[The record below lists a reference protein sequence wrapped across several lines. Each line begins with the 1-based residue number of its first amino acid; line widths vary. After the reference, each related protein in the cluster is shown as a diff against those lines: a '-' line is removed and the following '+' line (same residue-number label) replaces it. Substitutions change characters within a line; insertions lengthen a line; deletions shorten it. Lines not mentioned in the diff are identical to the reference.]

1 MNAPANIG
9 GQAITPLNATTDQ
22 QAIVAQQQ
30 ILIATQ
36 AQAVRDLET
45 ALNLAPPPP
54 TTPPAPPGASV
65 SLQTVITTQTAAIR
79 TQAAYMQHL
88 LDLQVALNPGP

>member
-9 GQAITPLNATTDQ
+9 GAGITATSTTADQ
-22 QAIVAQQQ
+22 QAIVQQQ
-30 ILIATQ
+30 AVLIATQ

-54 TTPPAPPGASV
+54 TTPPAPPGPSV
-65 SLQTVITTQTAAIR
+65 SLQAVMDAQNGALRA
-79 TQAAYMQHL
+79 QAAYLRHL
-88 LDLQVALNPGP
+88 QDLQISLGP

>member
-9 GQAITPLNATTDQ
+9 GQGITPAASTADQ
-22 QAIVAQQQ
+22 QAIIAQQQ

-36 AQAVRDLET
+36 AQAVRDLEA

-54 TTPPAPPGASV
+54 TTPPAPPVTGVNLNTIIS
-65 SLQTVITTQTAAIR
+65 TQTAAIR

-88 LDLQVALNPGP
+88 SDLQVALNPGP